1 MELGK
6 VKLHLFPLAACLL
19 THKALADPCDLV
31 PERGPMPVK
40 VRSGQAFSGLVGY
53 GENGDALPAYA

>member
-19 THKALADPCDLV
+19 PHKALADPCDLV
-31 PERGPMPVK
+31 PERGPMPAE
-40 VRSGQAFSGLVGY
+40 VRPGLLGSGGLW
-53 GENGDALPAYA
+53 GER